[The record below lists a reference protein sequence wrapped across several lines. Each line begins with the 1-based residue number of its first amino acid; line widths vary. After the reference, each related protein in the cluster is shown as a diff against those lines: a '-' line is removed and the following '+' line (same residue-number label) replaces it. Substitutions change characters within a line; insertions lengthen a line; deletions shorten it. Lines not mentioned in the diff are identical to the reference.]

1 MEEVQN
7 IIPIVWISK
16 YMARITG
23 NSIALE
29 VGIIE
34 LSWNKIPCLYLPLNN
49 PKLRLGLI
57 WNLRNVNERIVLNN
71 RLKKIA
77 KNDAF
82 RLNFNQL
89 AIPNESFFN
98 QSNTV
103 NAFEFNA
110 K

>member
-1 MEEVQN
+1 MPAN
-7 IIPIVWISK
+7 GFK
-16 YMARITG
+16 
-23 NSIALE
+23 
-29 VGIIE
+29 
-34 LSWNKIPCLYLPLNN
+34 
-49 PKLRLGLI
+49 
-57 WNLRNVNERIVLNN
+57 
-71 RLKKIA
+71 LKKIA

-89 AIPNESFFN
+89 AILYESFFN

>member
-1 MEEVQN
+1 MPAN
-7 IIPIVWISK
+7 GFK
-16 YMARITG
+16 
-23 NSIALE
+23 
-29 VGIIE
+29 
-34 LSWNKIPCLYLPLNN
+34 
-49 PKLRLGLI
+49 
-57 WNLRNVNERIVLNN
+57 
-71 RLKKIA
+71 LKKIA

-89 AIPNESFFN
+89 AILNESFFN